1 MFTRRVFAFLFSSC
15 LAFPA
20 LAQQT
25 PAYPTKPIRL
35 IVPFLPGGPGD
46 ILGRIVA
53 QGLTESLGQSVIVEN
68 RPGAGSVIGA
78 DLAAKAQPD
87 GYTLLL
93 AMDATLT
100 MNQALFTKLPY
111 DPIKDFAPIG
121 LVAEVPTIIAVNA
134 NFPAQNLTQLLEIAR
149 QKPGEVQ
156 FAAGAVTMQV
166 AGEWLNKLAGTKM
179 VPVQYKGGSSS
190 ILAVMGGEIP
200 VTIESAAGVIPN
212 LKTGRVRALAV
223 AGPSRLRAAPDIPTA
238 AEAGVPGFNAAVWQS
253 LVAPAGTPRH
263 IIERLSR
270 ELKKVM
276 EAPATRDRLQV
287 VGMQPLTSSPEE
299 LEKFIQT
306 ETKKW
311 GLIIKDVG
319 LKLN

>member
-1 MFTRRVFAFLFSSC
+1 MFSRRVFAFLFSSC

-25 PAYPTKPIRL
+25 PAYPTKPIKL

-53 QGLTESLGQSVIVEN
+53 QGLTESLGQPVIVEN
-68 RPGAGSVIGA
+68 KPGAGSVIGA
-78 DLAAKAQPD
+78 DLAAKAPPD

-121 LVAEVPTIIAVNA
+121 LVAEVPIIIAVNA

-149 QKPGEVQ
+149 RKPGEVQ

-179 VPVQYKGGSSS
+179 VPVQYKGGSST

-223 AGPSRLRAAPDIPTA
+223 AGLSRLRAAPDIPTA
-238 AEAGVPGFNAAVWQS
+238 AEAGVPGFNVAVWQS

-263 IIERLSR
+263 IIDRLNR

-276 EAPATRDRLQV
+276 EAPATRDRLEV
-287 VGMQPLTSSPEE
+287 VSMQPLTSSPEE
-299 LEKFIQT
+299 LEKLIQT

-311 GLIIKDVG
+311 GQLIKDVG

>member
-1 MFTRRVFAFLFSSC
+1 MFSRRVFAFLLSSC

-78 DLAAKAQPD
+78 DLAAKALPD

-100 MNQALFTKLPY
+100 MNQALFAKLPY

-263 IIERLSR
+263 IIDRLNR

-276 EAPATRDRLQV
+276 EAPATRDRLGV

-311 GLIIKDVG
+311 GQIIKDVG

>member
-1 MFTRRVFAFLFSSC
+1 MFSRRVFAFLFSSC

-46 ILGRIVA
+46 ILGRVVA

-263 IIERLSR
+263 IIDRLNR

-276 EAPATRDRLQV
+276 EAPATRDRLGV

-306 ETKKW
+306 ETRKW
-311 GLIIKDVG
+311 GQIIKDVG